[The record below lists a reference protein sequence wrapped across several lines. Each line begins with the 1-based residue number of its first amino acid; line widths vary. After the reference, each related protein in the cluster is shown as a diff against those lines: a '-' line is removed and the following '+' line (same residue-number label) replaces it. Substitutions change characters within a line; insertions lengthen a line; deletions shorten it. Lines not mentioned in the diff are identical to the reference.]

1 MALIER
7 ILNFIFGE
15 ELENLE
21 QPYLNDADLIA
32 IRYNVERIR

>member
-7 ILNFIFGE
+7 ILNFIFGD

-21 QPYLNDADLIA
+21 QAYLNDADLIA
-32 IRYNVERIR
+32 LRYNVERI